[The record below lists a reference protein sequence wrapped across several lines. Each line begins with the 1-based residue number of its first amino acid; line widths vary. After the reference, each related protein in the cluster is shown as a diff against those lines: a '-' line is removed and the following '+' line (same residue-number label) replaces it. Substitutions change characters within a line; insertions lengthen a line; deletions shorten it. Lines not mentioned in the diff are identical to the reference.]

1 MDSDMQRVTIPA
13 PAVQRMAALHRE
25 RVELDARATMYL
37 AGLADAL
44 GLDVERIAGVD
55 DASSELLL
63 LPLPAEPTDAEASK
77 PARTR
82 RRDLQRS

>member
-13 PAVQRMAALHRE
+13 ASVRRMAALHRE
-25 RVELDARATMYL
+25 RVELDARATTYL
-37 AGLADAL
+37 TGLADAL

-63 LPLPAEPTDAEASK
+63 LPLPEPADEEASN
-77 PARTR
+77 PA
-82 RRDLQRS
+82 